1 MQFLLSKTIGA
12 SAGLARSG
20 GCLWSYSL
28 VHEHSDVLDSALFA
42 HDQRFGH
49 DRKRGANWVGF
60 GLNFGWLW
68 RLSVQNE
75 FDFQRA
81 PFIGLSDILNR

>member
-1 MQFLLSKTIGA
+1 MQFLLSRTIGVCRTGKIRVDVF
-12 SAGLARSG
+12 GLT
-20 GCLWSYSL
+20 LL

-68 RLSVQNE
+68 RLSIQNE

-81 PFIGLSDILNR
+81 PFIGLSDILDR